1 MTGEEIM
8 TMDATSIVLA
18 ADLGGTNIRMA
29 AIERTG
35 NIIDRIENRTPRSD
49 DDSAIINVLADM
61 HSQLSQ
67 KLASKPLGVG
77 IAAASIIDPVNQI
90 LTSSPNIPEL
100 NGSYL
105 PHRLAEL
112 IETTVHLENDATA
125 AAIGEGWIGASRG
138 VGSSICITL
147 GTGIGGGI
155 IIDGNVIRGI
165 DGTAGE
171 IGHVVVEHKGHPCG
185 CGNFG
190 CIEQYA
196 SATALVRIANEELQN
211 YPGSILASNGRF
223 DAKDI
228 YDAAVKGDECAKR
241 VFAKM
246 TSYLGDTI
254 VGLVN
259 IFNPE
264 MIVIGGGLAS
274 GWDMFGDRLC
284 EYVDK
289 MAFRRP
295 AERVR
300 ILPAELGSDA
310 GVLGAAKAV
319 FDLAV

>member
-1 MTGEEIM
+1 MITG
-8 TMDATSIVLA
+8 ASLIVLA

-29 AIERTG
+29 AVERGGNILHRIERS
-35 NIIDRIENRTPRSD
+35 TPRSR

-61 HSQLSQ
+61 RSQLVA
-67 KLASKPLGVG
+67 KLGSKPLGIG
-77 IAAASIIDPVNQI
+77 IAAASIIDPVNGI

-100 NGSYL
+100 NGSHL
-105 PHRLAEL
+105 PRKLAEM
-112 IETTVHLENDATA
+112 IDSPVHLENDATA

-138 VGSSICITL
+138 FSNSICITL

-196 SATALVRIANEELQN
+196 SATAVVRMANEELQN
-211 YPGSILASNGRF
+211 YPASILTAIDRF
-223 DAKDI
+223 EAKDI
-228 YDAAVKGDECAKR
+228 YNAAVKGDECAKK
-241 VFAKM
+241 VFVKM
-246 TSYLGDTI
+246 SSYLGDAIT
-254 VGLVN
+254 GLVN
-259 IFNPE
+259 MFNPE
-264 MIVIGGGLAS
+264 MIVIAGGLAS
-274 GWDMFGDRLC
+274 GWDVFGSKVC
-284 EYVDK
+284 EHVDK

-310 GVLGAAKAV
+310 GVLGAAKAI
-319 FDLAV
+319 FDLAA